1 MRDFLVTRIGLAMA
15 RPDLIENLAIDRLGG
30 GGQMPPHAL
39 RQIDIGFIGHD
50 NRSRETA
57 RRTEEPTSRLFFYGD
72 GARLSLIG
80 VNRGRTA

>member
-15 RPDLIENLAIDRLGG
+15 RPDLVENLAIDCLGG

-39 RQIDIGFIGHD
+39 GQIGVGFVGHD

-57 RRTEEPTSRLFFYGD
+57 RRTEVPTSRPFFYGS

-80 VNRGRTA
+80 VNRGRAA